1 MKNSILLSSII
12 CLLIMGITGDA
23 QSSQKPIFVSLI
35 VDMDVPAFANED
47 QLNDA
52 KNNMLNISDIMRV
65 ASVTPTLVLTTE
77 ASEKARGLLG
87 QVTSEINPDVAMSG
101 NHSNELLSTKSYLEQ
116 KDILE
121 KSKFHAEKCN
131 ICGTNEVKVKGFM
144 PQSFDQ
150 NDDTYRVL
158 DDLGIKYNAGFQAGT
173 LYAPGHE
180 NDVWPYKV
188 ENHKFYAVPVS
199 TYDFSGEL
207 IPLDDR
213 YIANNGI
220 SASQWENLLIEK
232 FDAIS
237 GKDEPMVISLS
248 TSISGSKEYLNALAV
263 FLTHAL
269 KSNNARFV
277 TADELVEISSNEFHD
292 LPSASATETA
302 QETEVTTPSI
312 VTITSNASSNASS
325 YCPECEE
332 IKNAAAINSK

>member
-1 MKNSILLSSII
+1 MMKNSILWSGIF
-12 CLLIMGITGDA
+12 CLLIMGIAGEA
-23 QSSQKPIFVSLI
+23 QSSQKPVFVSLI
-35 VDMDVPAFANED
+35 VDMDVPEFANED

-52 KNNMLNISDIMRV
+52 KNNMANISDIMRV
-65 ASVTPTLVLTTE
+65 ASITPTLVFTTD
-77 ASEKARGLLG
+77 ASDKARGLLG
-87 QVTSEINPDVAMSG
+87 QFTSELNPDVAMSG

-121 KSKFHAEKCN
+121 KSKFYAETCN
-131 ICGTNEVKVKGFM
+131 ICGKNEVKVKGFM

-150 NDDTYRVL
+150 NEDTYKVL
-158 DDLGIKYNAGFQAGT
+158 DDMGIKYNAGFQAGT
-173 LYAPGHE
+173 LYAAGHE

-213 YIANNGI
+213 YIANKGI
-220 SASQWENLLIEK
+220 SASQWEDLLKGK

-248 TSISGSKEYLNALAV
+248 TSISGSKEYLNALVA
-263 FLTHAL
+263 FLTYTL

-292 LPSASATETA
+292 LPSALATET
-302 QETEVTTPSI
+302 QETEATTPGI
-312 VTITSNASSNASS
+312 VTISANVSSNASS

-332 IKNAAAINSK
+332 IKNATALNIE